1 MGATV
6 PAGTR
11 AINGAVAWG
20 TADGATLFISIG

>member
-6 PAGTR
+6 PAGAK
-11 AINGAVAWG
+11 AINGVVAWG